1 MKTIKCC
8 VNERGCHLPPPLW
21 TNLQLISIFLV
32 PALCSHC
39 YIKLCGVGGD
49 VRNKSVGR
57 VHSPKEGQ
65 GEMSQVIQFPLW
77 SGMSGPPVAGLGP
90 GIKRQGTAENG
101 QGFSCYRSQFS
112 ELKLR
117 VNQLKRGVFHLG
129 GTMCR
134 QLVSPRPRAHVEQLL
149 SPGKSLQAHSSFS
162 GIFADSRPIWAGIW
176 EKQKP
181 WAQAGTIPGRCLA
194 LRADALDLSMEISFP
209 WEVKST
215 ESVLGKELKLKKLL
229 IWVLISQRKV
239 LQTPPPPPFKESKT
253 SIVLSLY
260 K

>member
-8 VNERGCHLPPPLW
+8 VNERGCHLPPLLW
-21 TNLQLISIFLV
+21 TNFQLISIFLV

-39 YIKLCGVGGD
+39 YIKLCQGN

-65 GEMSQVIQFPLW
+65 GEMSQVIQFLLW
-77 SGMSGPPVAGLGP
+77 SGFSGPPVAGLGP
-90 GIKRQGTAENG
+90 GSNRQGTAENG

-112 ELKLR
+112 EVKLR
-117 VNQLKRGVFHLG
+117 VNQLKRGVFHFG
-129 GTMCR
+129 ETMYR

-149 SPGKSLQAHSSFS
+149 PAGKSFHAPSSFS
-162 GIFADSRPIWAGIW
+162 GISADSRPIRAGIW

-181 WAQAGTIPGRCLA
+181 WAPAGTIPGRCLA
-194 LRADALDLSMEISFP
+194 LKANALDFSMKISFP

-229 IWVLISQRKV
+229 AWLFISQKKV
-239 LQTPPPPPFKESKT
+239 LQTPPPHFKESKT

-260 K
+260 E